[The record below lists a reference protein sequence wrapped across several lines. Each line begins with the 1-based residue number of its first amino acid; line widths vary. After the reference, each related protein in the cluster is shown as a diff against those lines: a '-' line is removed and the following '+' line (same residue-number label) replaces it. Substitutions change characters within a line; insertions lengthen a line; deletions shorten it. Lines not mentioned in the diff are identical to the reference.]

1 MAGMRV
7 GVVHSENRD
16 LVQALDQLGA
26 FHGVPGLTQ
35 YQMAQLFRD
44 RGTHIFFPC
53 FVNIFPIHSSH
64 IFFSVYYARLVLVCP
79 KSHYIKRIVLFLV
92 VFSPC
97 FCGLNPLC

>member
-44 RGTHIFFPC
+44 RGTHIFFLSLLT
-53 FVNIFPIHSSH
+53 FSFYGRFTVH
-64 IFFSVYYARLVLVCP
+64 IFSF
-79 KSHYIKRIVLFLV
+79 LFIMQD
-92 VFSPC
+92 
-97 FCGLNPLC
+97 